1 MLELF
6 SGENLMNMVVL
17 SVIFLLIVAYLL
29 GSIPNAVWI
38 GKRYYGIDV
47 REHGSKNAGATNT
60 LRVLGR
66 QAALPVFVLDAL
78 KGFVAVTLMS
88 LMKYSPAV
96 GDNWLT
102 ILKLLAVAAAVIGH
116 IYPIF
121 ADFRGGKG
129 VATLVG
135 AVIGIVPS
143 IILLCFGVWL
153 VVFILFSY
161 VSLASMCAGVSFPI
175 FILISPKT
183 NDNITLIVFAFI
195 VALLLIWTHRK
206 NISRLRAGTESKIS
220 IFPSNGHKPD
230 VDITGSN
237 FRGECEK
244 DYPDAPSAKQ
254 NEESAAEPE
263 NSINKEEK

>member
-1 MLELF
+1 
-6 SGENLMNMVVL
+6 MVVL
-17 SVIFLLIVAYLL
+17 SVILLLIAAYLL
-29 GSIPNAVWI
+29 GSIPSAVWI

-60 LRVLGR
+60 LRVLGK
-66 QAALPVFVLDAL
+66 QAALPVFALDVL
-78 KGFVAVTLMS
+78 KGFAAVMLMS

-96 GDNWLT
+96 GDNLLT
-102 ILKLLAVAAAVIGH
+102 ILKLLAVVAAVVGH
-116 IYPIF
+116 IFPIF

-135 AVIGIVPS
+135 SVIAIAPS

-153 VVFILFSY
+153 VVFILFNY

-175 FILISPKT
+175 FILVSPKT
-183 NDNITLIVFAFI
+183 HDNLTLIIFSFL
-195 VALLLIWTHRK
+195 VAILLIWTHRK

-220 IFPSNGHKPD
+220 IFPTNGHKPD

-237 FRGECEK
+237 LRGECEK
-244 DYPDAPSAKQ
+244 DYNDTT
-254 NEESAAEPE
+254 
-263 NSINKEEK
+263 EEKEK

>member
-1 MLELF
+1 
-6 SGENLMNMVVL
+6 MVVL
-17 SVIFLLIVAYLL
+17 SVILLLIAAYLL
-29 GSIPNAVWI
+29 GSIPSAVWI

-60 LRVLGR
+60 LRVLGK
-66 QAALPVFVLDAL
+66 QAALPVFALDVL
-78 KGFVAVTLMS
+78 KGFAAVTLMS

-96 GDNWLT
+96 GDNLLT
-102 ILKLLAVAAAVIGH
+102 ILKLLAVVAAVVGH
-116 IYPIF
+116 IFPIF

-135 AVIGIVPS
+135 SVIAIAPS

-153 VVFILFSY
+153 VIFILFNY

-175 FILISPKT
+175 FILVSPKAH
-183 NDNITLIVFAFI
+183 DNLTLIIFSFL
-195 VALLLIWTHRK
+195 VAILLIWTHRK

-220 IFPSNGHKPD
+220 IFPTNGHKPD

-237 FRGECEK
+237 LRGECEK
-244 DYPDAPSAKQ
+244 DYNDTT
-254 NEESAAEPE
+254 
-263 NSINKEEK
+263 EEKEK

>member
-1 MLELF
+1 MI
-6 SGENLMNMVVL
+6 MVVI

-66 QAALPVFVLDAL
+66 QVALPVFALDVL
-78 KGFVAVTLMS
+78 KGFAAVTFMS
-88 LMKYSPAV
+88 LLKYSPAV
-96 GDNWLT
+96 GDEMLT
-102 ILKLLAVAAAVIGH
+102 IFKILAVVAAVVGH
-116 IYPIF
+116 IFPIF

-135 AVIGIVPS
+135 SVVAIAPS
-143 IILLCFGVWL
+143 AIMLCLGVWL
-153 VVFILFSY
+153 VIFILTNY

-175 FILISPKT
+175 FILTSPRT
-183 NDNITLIVFAFI
+183 NDNIALIIFSF
-195 VALLLIWTHRK
+195 VAAILLIWTHRK

-220 IFPSNGHKPD
+220 IFPTNGKKPD
-230 VDITGSN
+230 VDITGSK
-237 FRGECEK
+237 FKGECEK
-244 DYPDAPSAKQ
+244 EYNDKTT
-254 NEESAAEPE
+254 
-263 NSINKEEK
+263 EEK

>member
-1 MLELF
+1 
-6 SGENLMNMVVL
+6 MVVL

-29 GSIPNAVWI
+29 GSIPSAVWI

-60 LRVLGR
+60 LRVLGK
-66 QAALPVFVLDAL
+66 QAALPVFALDVL

-96 GDNWLT
+96 GDNLLT
-102 ILKLLAVAAAVIGH
+102 ILKLLAVVAAVIGH
-116 IYPIF
+116 IFPIF

-135 AVIGIVPS
+135 SVIAIAPS
-143 IILLCFGVWL
+143 IILLCFAVWL
-153 VVFILFSY
+153 VIFLLFNY

-175 FILISPKT
+175 FILVSPKT
-183 NDNITLIVFAFI
+183 HDNLTLIIFSFL
-195 VALLLIWTHRK
+195 VAILLIWTHRK

-220 IFPSNGHKPD
+220 IFPNNGHKPD

-237 FRGECEK
+237 LRGECEK
-244 DYPDAPSAKQ
+244 DYNDQ
-254 NEESAAEPE
+254 TTE
-263 NSINKEEK
+263 KER

>member
-1 MLELF
+1 M
-6 SGENLMNMVVL
+6 
-17 SVIFLLIVAYLL
+17 VIFCVIILLIVAYLL

-60 LRVLGR
+60 LRVLGK
-66 QAALPVFVLDAL
+66 QAALPVFALDVL

-88 LMKYSPAV
+88 LMKYSPEV
-96 GDNWLT
+96 GDNMLT
-102 ILKLLAVAAAVIGH
+102 ILKLLAVVAAVVGH
-116 IYPIF
+116 IFPVF

-135 AVIGIVPS
+135 AVVAIAPS
-143 IILLCFGVWL
+143 IIVLCFAVWL
-153 VVFILFSY
+153 VIFLLFNY

-183 NDNITLIVFAFI
+183 HDNLTLIIFSIA
-195 VALLLIWTHRK
+195 VAILLIWTHRK

-220 IFPSNGHKPD
+220 IFPKGEQKPD

-237 FRGECEK
+237 LRGECERDYK
-244 DYPDAPSAKQ
+244 DRPT
-254 NEESAAEPE
+254 
-263 NSINKEEK
+263 EK

>member
-1 MLELF
+1 MCSER
-6 SGENLMNMVVL
+6 NVVNMVVL

-66 QAALPVFVLDAL
+66 QAALPVFALDVL

-96 GDNWLT
+96 GDEMLT
-102 ILKLLAVAAAVIGH
+102 IFKILAVVAAVIGH
-116 IYPIF
+116 IFPIF

-135 AVIGIVPS
+135 SVVAIAPS
-143 IILLCFGVWL
+143 VILLCFGVWL
-153 VVFILFSY
+153 VVFILTNY

-175 FILISPKT
+175 FILTSPRT
-183 NDNITLIVFAFI
+183 NDNISLIIFSFA
-195 VALLLIWTHRK
+195 VAVLLIWTHRK

-220 IFPSNGHKPD
+220 IFPTDGNKPD
-230 VDITGSN
+230 VDLTGSK
-237 FRGECEK
+237 FKGEYEK
-244 DYPDAPSAKQ
+244 DYNDKTT
-254 NEESAAEPE
+254 
-263 NSINKEEK
+263 EEK

>member
-1 MLELF
+1 
-6 SGENLMNMVVL
+6 MVVL
-17 SVIFLLIVAYLL
+17 SVILLLIAAYLL
-29 GSIPNAVWI
+29 GSIPSAVWI

-60 LRVLGR
+60 LRVLGK
-66 QAALPVFVLDAL
+66 QAALPVFALDVL
-78 KGFVAVTLMS
+78 KGFAAVTLMS

-96 GDNWLT
+96 GDNLLT
-102 ILKLLAVAAAVIGH
+102 ILKLLAVVAAVVGH
-116 IYPIF
+116 IFPIF

-135 AVIGIVPS
+135 SVIAIAPS

-153 VVFILFSY
+153 VVFILFNY

-175 FILISPKT
+175 FILVSPKT
-183 NDNITLIVFAFI
+183 HDNLTLIIFSFL
-195 VALLLIWTHRK
+195 VAILLIWTHRK

-220 IFPSNGHKPD
+220 IFPTNGHKPD

-237 FRGECEK
+237 LRGECEK
-244 DYPDAPSAKQ
+244 DY
-254 NEESAAEPE
+254 N
-263 NSINKEEK
+263 NTTEEKEK

>member
-1 MLELF
+1 MCSER
-6 SGENLMNMVVL
+6 NVVNMVVL

-66 QAALPVFVLDAL
+66 QAALPVFALDVL
-78 KGFVAVTLMS
+78 KGFAAVTLMS

-96 GDNWLT
+96 GDEMLT
-102 ILKLLAVAAAVIGH
+102 IFKILAVVAAVLGH
-116 IYPIF
+116 IFPIF

-135 AVIGIVPS
+135 SVVAIAPS

-153 VVFILFSY
+153 VIFILTNY

-175 FILISPKT
+175 FILTSPRT
-183 NDNITLIVFAFI
+183 NDNISLIIFSFA
-195 VALLLIWTHRK
+195 VAVLLIWTHRK

-220 IFPSNGHKPD
+220 IFPTDGNKPD
-230 VDITGSN
+230 VDLTGSK
-237 FRGECEK
+237 FKGEYEK
-244 DYPDAPSAKQ
+244 EYNDKTT
-254 NEESAAEPE
+254 
-263 NSINKEEK
+263 EEK

>member
-1 MLELF
+1 
-6 SGENLMNMVVL
+6 MVVL

-60 LRVLGR
+60 LRVLGK
-66 QAALPVFVLDAL
+66 QAAIPVFALDVL
-78 KGFVAVTLMS
+78 KGFAAVTLMS

-96 GDNWLT
+96 GDNLLT

-116 IYPIF
+116 IFPIF

-135 AVIGIVPS
+135 SVIAIAPS

-153 VVFILFSY
+153 VIFLLFNY

-175 FILISPKT
+175 FILVSPRT
-183 NDNITLIVFAFI
+183 NDNITLIIFSFI

-220 IFPSNGHKPD
+220 IFPSNGNMPD

-237 FRGECEK
+237 HRGECEK
-244 DYPDAPSAKQ
+244 
-254 NEESAAEPE
+254 EF
-263 NSINKEEK
+263 NKTTDEK